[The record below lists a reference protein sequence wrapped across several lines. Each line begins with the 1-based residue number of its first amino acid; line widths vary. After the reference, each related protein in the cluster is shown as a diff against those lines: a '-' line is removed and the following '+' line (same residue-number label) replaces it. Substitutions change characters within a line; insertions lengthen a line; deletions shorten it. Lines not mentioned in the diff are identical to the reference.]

1 MKKVIISFI
10 TTITLISLLV
20 ACETIEKNHSEKG
33 QNGSDLGY
41 TCPMH
46 AEVASSNY
54 GICPKC
60 GMKLVP
66 KSSVTTEKR

>member
-20 ACETIEKNHSEKG
+20 ACETIEKNHSEKR
-33 QNGSDLGY
+33 QNSSELGY
-41 TCPMH
+41 TCSMH
-46 AEVASSNY
+46 PEVASSNY

-66 KSSVTTEKR
+66 KSSITNEKP